1 MANKKIYA
9 DLTAAS
15 SVVATDVIPVVT
27 DTAGTPT
34 TKKSTLQKLID
45 LFLGGSTPTL
55 VHSAELLANA
65 ATEVNTVSTIVKRDS
80 AGMFNIS
87 QIRPASNDTVPV
99 IKGSGDAGAGLWFYT
114 SANLRLQRSAGGT
127 NLELGGAGV
136 SFYKQISQYD
146 QNISGNMIG
155 TGWHRNG
162 SITQVGNGAGATTD
176 IFSYT
181 LPAGT
186 YSANK
191 QAYRFEAFGTF
202 AATAATDKRVKALFG
217 GVTIFDSG
225 NLAITTAQSWFI
237 EGILMRRDTTHALC
251 MVQFR
256 TSDAALV
263 STVTF
268 TNANVTLTSDVA
280 FKMQI
285 GGTNAS
291 DVVAEAFRLF
301 YDWESWN

>member
-15 SVVATDVIPVVT
+15 SVVATDVIPVVQDVST
-27 DTAGTPT
+27 TPV
-34 TKKSTLQKLID
+34 TKSSTLQKLID

-87 QIRPASNDTVPV
+87 QIRPALRDDAPV
-99 IKGSGDAGAGLWFYT
+99 IKGSGDAGAGLWAYT
-114 SANLRLQRSAGGT
+114 SANWRLQRSTGGT
-127 NLELGGAGV
+127 YLELGGAGV
-136 SFYKQISQYD
+136 SIYKQISQYD
-146 QNISGNMIG
+146 QNISGNMPG
-155 TGWHRNG
+155 TGFHRNG

-191 QAYRFEAFGTF
+191 QAYRIEAFGTF
-202 AATAATDKRVKALFG
+202 AATASVDKRVKALFG
-217 GVTIFDSG
+217 GVTVFDSG
-225 NLAITTAQSWFI
+225 NLAITTAQSWYLT
-237 EGILMRRDTTHALC
+237 GTMMRRDSTHALC
-251 MVQFR
+251 VFR
-256 TSDAALV
+256 FFTSDAALV

-291 DVVAEAFRLF
+291 DVVAEAFRLM

>member
-1 MANKKIYA
+1 MKNWSNGGGGITQ
-9 DLTAAS
+9 LTGDVTAGPGSGSTA
-15 SVVATDVIPVVT
+15 SVVVAV
-27 DTAGTPT
+27 
-34 TKKSTLQKLID
+34 
-45 LFLGGSTPTL
+45 GGSTAAL
-55 VHSAELLANA
+55 VHAAELLANA
-65 ATEVNTVSTIVKRDS
+65 GTEVNTASTLVKRDS

-87 QIRPASNDTVPV
+87 QIRPALRDDAPV
-99 IKGSGDAGAGLWFYT
+99 IKGSGDAGAGLWAYT
-114 SANLRLQRSAGGT
+114 SANWRLQRSAGGT
-127 NLELGGAGV
+127 YLELGGAGT

-146 QNISGNMIG
+146 QNINGNLPG

-186 YSANK
+186 FSANK
-191 QAYRFEAFGTF
+191 QAYRFEAWGTF
-202 AATAATDKRVKALFG
+202 AATASTDKRIKAIFG
-217 GVTIFDSG
+217 GTTIFDSG
-225 NLAITTAQSWFI
+225 NLAITTAKSWRI
-237 EGILMRRDTTHALC
+237 EGTMMRRDSTHALC
-251 MVQFR
+251 TVKFI

-263 STVTF
+263 ATTTF
-268 TNANVTLTSDVA
+268 TNANETLTSDVA

-291 DVVAEAFRLF
+291 DVVAEAFRLL